1 MLPAILC
8 DPRFD
13 LLHIEPNCDIFSA
26 ILCPSVVGSKIT
38 QQPSLTGQ
46 AIHPD
51 MIRRGALGPLFI
63 EILDVVGSVGGTN
76 TAIQTGLIKRPGYDR
91 KKNEK

>member
-1 MLPAILC
+1 M
-8 DPRFD
+8 
-13 LLHIEPNCDIFSA
+13 
-26 ILCPSVVGSKIT
+26 LCPSVVGSKIT

-51 MIRRGALGPLFI
+51 VIRRGALDPLFI
-63 EILDVVGSVGGTN
+63 EILDVVGAVDGAN
-76 TAIQTGLIKRPGYDR
+76 TAIQTGLIKRPGYYR